1 LAARHQL
8 ESQAT
13 QILSL
18 EAALS
23 QPSADENEK
32 DRVIFEQ
39 RRTIDLLEASLQS
52 LEAPRPQAPS
62 SSSPDEL
69 EREWAAKL
77 QAEVTKREE
86 SERWAEELVKQLD
99 REKKVRSRLPCLC
112 DLTQL
117 YLIRSE
123 SSQARRPG

>member
-1 LAARHQL
+1 MQQELLAARHQL

-62 SSSPDEL
+62 SSSPNEL

-99 REKKVRSRLPCLC
+99 REKKVRSQLMCLY
-112 DLTQL
+112 DLT
-117 YLIRSE
+117 
-123 SSQARRPG
+123 